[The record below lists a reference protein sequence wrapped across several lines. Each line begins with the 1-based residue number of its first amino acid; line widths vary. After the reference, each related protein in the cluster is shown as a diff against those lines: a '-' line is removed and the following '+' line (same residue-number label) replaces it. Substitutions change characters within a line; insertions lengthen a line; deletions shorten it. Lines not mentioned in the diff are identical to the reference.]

1 MRTQEYAPGRPVD
14 LYGDPI
20 DRTVL
25 LWHGTQTD
33 ARATVRTL
41 AGMLV
46 DRGLSVV
53 VPDWDSHSTDN
64 GRSDLLAS
72 ADFARQWS
80 RAETGLGVIGWSL
93 GGVAAAGLAARAAD
107 IGLEL
112 AFTVCLAGA
121 FMVRDPIFGLD
132 VGDALTGAGR
142 RPPFTLLHGSAD
154 DVVAPAV
161 SRAFAAQLRAHD
173 WPVRLVELAADHG
186 NIAGARYDSAH
197 DRYAPADDEATRS
210 VTAEV
215 ADHIASAARES

>member
-1 MRTQEYAPGRPVD
+1 MRTREYAPGRPVD

-41 AGMLV
+41 AGLLA

-53 VPDWDSHSTDN
+53 VPDWDSHSADN
-64 GRSDLLAS
+64 GRADLLAS
-72 ADFARQWS
+72 VDFARGWS
-80 RAETGLGVIGWSL
+80 RADAGLGLIGWSL
-93 GGVAAAGLAARAAD
+93 GGVAAAGLTARAAD

-132 VGDALTGAGR
+132 VGDALAGAGR

-154 DVVAPAV
+154 DVVDPSV
-161 SRAFAAQLRAHD
+161 SRAFAARLQAHA

-186 NIAGARYDSAH
+186 NIAGARYDSAN

-210 VTAEV
+210 VTTEV
-215 ADHIASAARES
+215 ADHIASAARTS